1 VFGITQFPT
10 FIGNAENSFNQEL
23 RRQEVNMK
31 KIWWITGIVLVLAAA
46 GFVFFRVR
54 ASGQASTTT
63 DLVTTAVRRGTLTAT
78 LSAAGTVRFGQSAV
92 IDWQTSGQV
101 GDVYAKLGDQVDAD
115 QKLAALDPNKLSP
128 SMINAKQSLIDAKKA
143 LDDLL
148 NSKVQRAQ
156 ALQAVDDAQKAL
168 DDLKQT
174 AAENASQA
182 QLALADAQQALKD
195 AQKNRVKMNYPHT
208 TDPLVIEK
216 AHTDYLLA
224 KQTHKEALKEYN
236 KVKRKK
242 MTNPER
248 VQALNRLVTAE
259 KDMNTKFAIYNWYLL
274 DYTDDDIAQADGELA
289 VAQANL
295 EKAQADYDRLKNGTS
310 QAAID
315 LAEATLADAQREYE
329 RVKDGPSQDDI
340 DAAQAAVDAAQ
351 ATLDQA
357 HLLAPF
363 SGTITEMD
371 VNSGDL
377 VSSGEQAFRL
387 DDLSTVLVDLQ
398 ISEVDINNLQIGQ
411 QVALTF
417 DAIPTKEYNGEVTT
431 VGVVGTGSQG
441 VVNYP
446 VTVQITDPDQSIK
459 SGMTAAV
466 SIVTAQH
473 DSVLMVPN
481 QAIRVTGQQ
490 RTVTVLFEGQQI
502 PVQVTVGL
510 TNETMSEVSGDQLR
524 EGDEVVI
531 NTSAAGTQN
540 NFGQRGPGFIGGGF
554 FR

>member
-1 VFGITQFPT
+1 
-10 FIGNAENSFNQEL
+10 
-23 RRQEVNMK
+23 MK
-31 KIWWITGIVLVLAAA
+31 KTWWIIGIVLVLVAA
-46 GFVFFRVR
+46 GFVFYRVR
-54 ASGQASTTT
+54 ASGRASTTT
-63 DLVTTAVRRGTLTAT
+63 DLVTTTVRRGTLTAT

-101 GDVYAKLGDQVDAD
+101 GDVYAKLGNQVDAD
-115 QKLAALDPNKLSP
+115 QELAALDPNKLSA
-128 SMINAKQSLIDAKKA
+128 SIISAKQNLIDAKKA

-148 NSKVQRAQ
+148 NSKVQQAQ
-156 ALQAVDDAQKAL
+156 ALQAVEDAQKAL
-168 DDLKQT
+168 DGLQQT

-182 QLALADAQQALKD
+182 QLALAQAQQALDD
-195 AQKNRVKMNYPHT
+195 AQKNRIKMNYPHT

-224 KQTHKEALKEYN
+224 KQTYKEALKEYN
-236 KVKRKK
+236 KVDQKRL
-242 MTNPER
+242 TNPER
-248 VQALNRLVTAE
+248 VQALSRLVTAE
-259 KDMNTKFAIYNWYLL
+259 KDMNTNLAIYNWYQLG
-274 DYTDDDIAQADGELA
+274 YTDEDIAQADGELA

-295 EKAQADYDRLKNGTS
+295 EKAQADYDNLKNGTS

-315 LAEATLADAQREYE
+315 LVEATLADAQREYE

-351 ATLDQA
+351 ATLDQV

-363 SGTITEMD
+363 AGMITEVD
-371 VNSGDL
+371 VNLGDL

-387 DDLSTVLVDLQ
+387 DDLSTVLVDVQ
-398 ISEVDINNLQIGQ
+398 VSEVDINALQIGQ
-411 QVALTF
+411 VVSLTF
-417 DAIPTKEYNGEVTT
+417 DAIPNKEYTGKVTT

-446 VTVQITDPDQSIK
+446 VTVQISDPDQSIK

-473 DSVLMVPN
+473 DNVLMVPN
-481 QAIRVTGQQ
+481 QTIRVTGQQ
-490 RTVTVLFEGQQI
+490 RSVTVLFEGQQI

-510 TNETMSEVSGDQLR
+510 TNETMSEVSGGQLR

-531 NTSAAGTQN
+531 STSTAGTQN
-540 NFGQRGPGFIGGGF
+540 NFGQRGPAGGFIGGGF

>member
-1 VFGITQFPT
+1 
-10 FIGNAENSFNQEL
+10 
-23 RRQEVNMK
+23 MK
-31 KIWWITGIVLVLAAA
+31 KGMLISGILVVVLAA
-46 GFVFFRVR
+46 GFFGYR
-54 ASGQASTTT
+54 AYASSQAASQEE
-63 DLVTTAVRRGTLTAT
+63 VQTATIERGSLTAT
-78 LSAAGTVRFGQSAV
+78 LSASGNTRSGQSATIV
-92 IDWQTSGQV
+92 WQTSGKVSEVALQP
-101 GDVYAKLGDQVDAD
+101 GDLVQEDQE
-115 QKLAALDPNKLSP
+115 LAALDPNTLSTEV
-128 SMINAKQSLIDAKKA
+128 IEAKQNLIDAQQA

-148 NSKVQRAQ
+148 NSKTQQAQ
-156 ALQAVDDAQKAL
+156 ALQAVEDAQQAL

-182 QLALADAQQALKD
+182 QLALADAQQALTD
-195 AQKNRVKMNYPHT
+195 AQKNRDKMNYPHT

-274 DYTDDDIAQADGELA
+274 DYNDDDIAQADGELA